1 MTTKRLSR
9 RDFLKTAGVTLG
21 ASVLACSG
29 LGYAASIPPEIET
42 PELSYAK
49 DNDMNKRIL
58 VTYATRAGS
67 TVEVAAAIGE
77 ALSKRGFA
85 VDVKPVKEKP
95 SLANYQAVLMGS
107 AIRAGNWL
115 PEAVDFVK
123 TNQQALN
130 KMPAALF
137 TVHMN
142 NTGDDDASRA
152 ARLAYL
158 QTVRPLLNQAEEIYF
173 AGKMDFARLSFLDR
187 LIVTIMARGIEA
199 DRRDWNKIR
208 NWVPAIL
215 A

>member
-1 MTTKRLSR
+1 MKKQTFSR
-9 RDFLKTAGVTLG
+9 RDFLKAAGITLG
-21 ASVLACSG
+21 ASALACSG

-49 DNDMNKRIL
+49 DHAMNKKIL
-58 VTYATRAGS
+58 VTYATLAGS

-77 ALSKRGFA
+77 ALSKRDLA
-85 VDVKPVKEKP
+85 VEVKPVKEKP
-95 SLANYQAVLMGS
+95 NLANYQAILMGS
-107 AIRAGNWL
+107 AVRMGSWL

-130 KMPAALF
+130 KMPVAIF

-142 NTGDDDASRA
+142 NTGEDDESRA

-158 QTVRPLLNQAEEIYF
+158 DAVRPLLNQAEEVYF
-173 AGKMDFARLSFLDR
+173 AGKLDFASLSFLDQ
-187 LIVTIMARGIEA
+187 LVVKMVKGVEA
-199 DRRDWNKIR
+199 DRRDWDKIR

>member
-77 ALSKRGFA
+77 SLSKCGFA

-107 AIRAGNWL
+107 AIRMGSWL

-123 TNQQALN
+123 ANQPALN
-130 KMPAALF
+130 KMPTAIF

-142 NTGDDDASRA
+142 NTGEDDASRT

-158 QTVRPLLNQAEEIYF
+158 DAVRPLLNQAEEVYF

-187 LIVTIMARGIEA
+187 LVAGMVKAVEA
-199 DRRDWNKIR
+199 DQRDWDKIR
-208 NWVPAIL
+208 NWVPAIF